1 MKTIITDASTAVG
14 SVAYKLSQIIPI
26 YPITPS
32 SPMAECANKVAKIYQ
47 ALWFNVFIEYTVWP

>member
-26 YPITPS
+26 YNS
-32 SPMAECANKVAKIYQ
+32 
-47 ALWFNVFIEYTVWP
+47 L